1 MVKSGNLRPGGAR
14 ILSLDDGGIQCLS
27 SLFILQQLMEN
38 VRKRLEIDIAPEPWQ
53 QFDLI
58 CGSGFGG
65 LLAIMLGRLR
75 MVRLCEGG
83 EGV

>member
-1 MVKSGNLRPGGAR
+1 MVKTGISRPGGAR

-27 SLFILQQLMEN
+27 TLFILQQLMEN
-38 VRKRLEIDIAPEPWQ
+38 VRKRLKTDTAPEPWQ

-75 MVRLCEGG
+75 MVRLREVRD
-83 EGV
+83 GV

>member
-1 MVKSGNLRPGGAR
+1 MVTSGNLHPRGAR

-27 SLFILQQLMEN
+27 SLFILQQLMED
-38 VRKRLEIDIAPEPWQ
+38 VRKRLKTDTTPEPWQ

-75 MVRLCEGG
+75 MVRLREGENG
-83 EGV
+83 A

>member
-1 MVKSGNLRPGGAR
+1 MAKSGNPRPGGAR
-14 ILSLDDGGIQCLS
+14 ILSLDDGGIKCLS
-27 SLFILQQLMEN
+27 SLFILQQLMED
-38 VRKRLEIDIAPEPWQ
+38 VRKRLKTDTAPEPWQ

-75 MVRLCEGG
+75 MVRLG
-83 EGV
+83 EGEDGA